1 MNPTLGKF
9 RQQRLFNAAFNMFNT
24 QTERGLNRLNR
35 LNRTS
40 RTVRICRTEAPRFGL
55 AACEMSAGHEGGAG
69 EDPGCL
75 YTAREMHRHRAERQC
90 KSGSPKPPALVI
102 ALTSGSLPFSDVEY
116 RRRLYRTS
124 RNPQRRLLRI
134 AAQPF
139 PVLMACAKLTQER
152 DVVPTPFA
160 PPMEVFRIDAMAAT
174 CPLFIEL
181 LA

>member
-1 MNPTLGKF
+1 MIGCEPAEPD
-9 RQQRLFNAAFNMFNT
+9 QQ
-24 QTERGLNRLNR
+24 NRPNL
-35 LNRTS
+35 
-40 RTVRICRTEAPRFGL
+40 
-55 AACEMSAGHEGGAG
+55 
-69 EDPGCL
+69 
-75 YTAREMHRHRAERQC
+75 
-90 KSGSPKPPALVI
+90 PKPPASVI
-102 ALTSGSLPFSDVEY
+102 ALTSGSPPFSDVEY

-134 AAQPF
+134 AAQAF
-139 PVLMACAKLTQER
+139 PVLIASPKLTQER